1 MSVTLT
7 AKFSFH
13 IFFLA
18 CSVSKLQTAQM
29 DVLNLPSK
37 KFYDQSITSEKSYVL
52 CENSMEIISEILDR
66 KLWVTTRGNV
76 TSKCTTL
83 LIIPDS
89 LPKQLSEIFTYIAVM
104 KAILLNNLKNTY
116 FVYLLKRE

>member
-37 KFYDQSITSEKSYVL
+37 KFYGQSITSEKSYVL
-52 CENSMEIISEILDR
+52 CENSMEIISEKLDR
-66 KLWVTTRGNV
+66 KLRVTRGNA
-76 TSKCTTL
+76 TSKWTTL

-89 LPKQLSEIFTYIAVM
+89 LPKQLPEIFTYIAVM
-104 KAILLNNLKNTY
+104 KAILLNNLKKTY

>member
-37 KFYDQSITSEKSYVL
+37 KFYGQSITSEKSYVL
-52 CENSMEIISEILDR
+52 CENSMEIISEKLDR
-66 KLWVTTRGNV
+66 KLWVTRGNA
-76 TSKCTTL
+76 TSKWTTL

-89 LPKQLSEIFTYIAVM
+89 LPKQLPEIFTYIAVM
-104 KAILLNNLKNTY
+104 KAILLNNLKKTY